1 MRRKF
6 IEFIKNNRWVKLIPN
21 VLTVCNSLCGFA
33 AILYTLNVYE
43 SPRDP
48 APVFAISCWIILAAM
63 IFDAL
68 DGYTA
73 RIFNAASLQGLNMD
87 SLSDMVTFGVAPAV
101 VVAIMAH
108 CLRDLNKAGYY
119 FVWAM
124 CAVYIGCAAYRLAKY
139 NVHAMIEKKKSN
151 LFSGL
156 PSPGAAAGICSLVI
170 YYSLENIKFQEV
182 IVVIPPYAGL
192 LGLLMVSNVR
202 YIHAG
207 KWLQSAKRKPFK
219 IAIIIAAAVMV
230 CVRPAPAIIFLINFY
245 IVSGPIGEI
254 LDRFFHIRALSPDP
268 EILPT
273 ANTGA
278 EK

>member
-1 MRRKF
+1 MRKKF

-73 RIFNAASLQGLNMD
+73 RIFNAASLEGLNMD

-108 CLRDLNKAGYY
+108 YLRDLGKVGYY

-219 IAIIIAAAVMV
+219 IAIIIATAVMV
-230 CVRPAPAIIFLINFY
+230 CIRPAPVIIFLINFY
-245 IVSGPIGEI
+245 IVSGPLGEI

-268 EILPT
+268 EIIPT